1 MSYSPSAITT
11 YTPTLTNVSNTT
23 TETTFCSFV
32 VPASTWLDGE
42 VVTVRVGVLVK
53 NNSGSRNGNTV
64 KALVTGASSVTVG
77 SGGWDNSAT
86 EFEKV
91 GTVELMRVGAL
102 VFANARSGGTANESG
117 LYATTYAGWNYP
129 TGMIS
134 DTGVLGANS
143 MQMTPT
149 SFASD
154 ITVSLRIVMGAANTS
169 RYIKPQG
176 AICYKSQGRFL

>member
-11 YTPTLTNVSNTT
+11 YTPALTNVSNTT

-32 VPASTWLDGE
+32 VPANTWLDGE

-53 NNSGSRNGNTV
+53 NNSGSRNSNSV

-91 GTVELMRVGAL
+91 GTLELMRVGTL
-102 VFANARSGGTANESG
+102 VFANARSGGTASESG
-117 LYATTYAGWNYP
+117 LYTTNYAAWNYP
-129 TGMIS
+129 TGMVS
-134 DTGVLGANS
+134 DTGVIGANS

-154 ITVSLRIVMGAANTS
+154 ITVSLRIAMGAAHATQ
-169 RYIKPQG
+169 YIKPQG
-176 AICYKSQGRFL
+176 AICYKAQARFL